1 MTGAYRLNADCIVHT
16 VGPIYSGSREDAKLL
31 EQCYKNSMDA
41 AWECNCQTVAFPS
54 ISTGAYRFPLA
65 KAAEIAIN
73 TILEYLEQDTCIEDV
88 YMVCFDYNT
97 MAAYN
102 KVMRALGREVEE
114 DY

>member
-1 MTGAYRLNADCIVHT
+1 MNIILLGAPGAGKGTQAQIICERFEI
-16 VGPIYSGSREDAKLL
+16 
-31 EQCYKNSMDA
+31 
-41 AWECNCQTVAFPS
+41 PS